1 MGSFS
6 IGRVFG
12 VEIRIDY
19 SWFIIFFLILWSFTS
34 GLFPSSFPGLSP
46 TAYLIMGTSGT
57 LLFFASLLA
66 HELSHALTARARG
79 IEVEGIT
86 LFIFGGMAR
95 TKSESR
101 TPGEEFLIAGVGP
114 LSSLV
119 IALLL
124 AAVWWFGDDLGL
136 PIHVTGVAA
145 YLAYLNLILAVFN
158 LLPGFP
164 LDGGRLFRAAA
175 WKATGDLTRATR
187 WASAAGKLLGYLL
200 IAWGIYSVFSGNT
213 MGGLWM
219 VFIGWFLRSAAV
231 TAMRQHLLQEA
242 MTGMRAAEA
251 MTAAPETVP
260 AHLSLRD
267 LVDERFMHR
276 HFRAY
281 PVEEGG
287 RTLGLISVRQV
298 ESVPREAW
306 PGTSV
311 SQAMVPIEDVAVVA
325 PGDSVDV
332 VLQALRSSPDQR
344 ALVMEDGRLV
354 GIISPGDLSTWLE
367 QVRRIRAMESS

>member
-6 IGRVFG
+6 IGSVFG

-19 SWFIIFFLILWSFTS
+19 SWFIIFFLILWSFTA
-34 GLFPSSFPGLSP
+34 GVFPASFPGLSP
-46 TAYLIMGTSGT
+46 TTYLVMGVVGT

-124 AAVWWFGDDLGL
+124 AAVWRWGDDVGL
-136 PIHVTGVAA
+136 PLPVTGVAA
-145 YLAYLNLILAVFN
+145 YLAFLNFILAVFN

-187 WASAAGKLLGYLL
+187 WASTAGKILGYLL
-200 IAWGIYSVFSGNT
+200 IAWGIYSFFSGEAL
-213 MGGLWM
+213 GGLWM

-231 TAMRQHLLQEA
+231 MAMRQHLLQEA
-242 MTGMRAAEA
+242 MTGVRAGEA
-251 MTAAPETVP
+251 MTPHPETVP
-260 AHLSLRD
+260 PHLSLRH

-287 RTLGLISVRQV
+287 RTLGIISLRQL
-298 ESVPREAW
+298 EAVPREAW
-306 PGTSV
+306 DSTAV
-311 SQAMVPIEDVAVVA
+311 SEAMVPIQDVPQVGPEDT
-325 PGDSVDV
+325 VDV
-332 VLQALRSSPDQR
+332 VLKALRGFPDQR

-354 GIISPGDLSTWLE
+354 GIISPGDLATWME
-367 QVRRIRAMESS
+367 QVRKIRELEAS